1 MRIRLGFRRAVRSN
15 LQLRLSHF
23 FRPEAGLTSPFKV
36 GNITTIID
44 MEKII
49 SAANANR
56 NFSQLLRAVREGRT
70 YVVTSHGRPV
80 ARIAPVDSDSQK
92 RETAKAALLKRLR
105 SQPIVNIGPWTRDE
119 LYDGE

>member
-1 MRIRLGFRRAVRSN
+1 
-15 LQLRLSHF
+15 
-23 FRPEAGLTSPFKV
+23 
-36 GNITTIID
+36 